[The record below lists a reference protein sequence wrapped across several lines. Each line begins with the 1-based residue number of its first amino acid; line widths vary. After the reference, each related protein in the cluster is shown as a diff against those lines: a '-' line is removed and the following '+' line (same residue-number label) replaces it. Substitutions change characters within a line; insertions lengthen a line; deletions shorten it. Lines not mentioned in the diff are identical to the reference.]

1 MEDASGLDCDALLH
15 VCSMIFSSL
24 RTYILHSLMPLLL
37 EKAFEHLFR
46 YGRLATSQH
55 LHLASALAF
64 LYMIPH
70 RQAFSLSLRAVPF
83 TRRKSILPSTSTSS
97 TASWSYTSLGVS
109 LS

>member
-24 RTYILHSLMPLLL
+24 RTYLLHSLMPLLL

-46 YGRLATSQH
+46 YGRLATSLY

-70 RQAFSLSLRAVPF
+70 RQAFSRSLRAILF
-83 TRRKSILPSTSTSS
+83 TR
-97 TASWSYTSLGVS
+97 
-109 LS
+109 